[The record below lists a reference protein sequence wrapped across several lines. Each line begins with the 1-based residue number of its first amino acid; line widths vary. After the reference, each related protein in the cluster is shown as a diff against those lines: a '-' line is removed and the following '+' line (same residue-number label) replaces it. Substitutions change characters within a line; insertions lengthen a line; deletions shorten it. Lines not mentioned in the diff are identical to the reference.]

1 MPTFRYRIAVPGGR
15 VVEKTMLADS
25 RDLLKKQLQSE
36 GNFILEIQKV
46 SGKHFLPIHRSGRRI
61 KEKDFFSF
69 NQEFA
74 VLLRSGL
81 SIVAALDAITE
92 KNDTGE
98 LMKLIREIREDVFSG
113 ESLSGAFKKYA
124 HVVTNLYVATIQA
137 GEKSGDIPL
146 SISRFIVY
154 MKKSSEIRRKVITAS
169 VYPLILTVV
178 SVFVLFFLLLYVVP
192 AISGTFFEAGTQLPF
207 ITSVLIDFST
217 GIRNH
222 FAYLLAGL
230 LLISGAAAVVKNTD
244 AGGMA
249 LDRLMISFP
258 FFGEM
263 YLYYSTARL
272 TRTLSTILA
281 GGVTLP
287 EAVRVSSVVINNRFL
302 QGKYNNV
309 LKSLKA
315 GGGFSESLATASVL
329 PRLAIRMIGAGESS
343 GALQQVLTEVADFY
357 ESEVDIRLS
366 VVTSAIEPGLM
377 VLMGLL
383 IGFIVLALYL
393 PIFQLAGT
401 IG

>member
-15 VVEKTMLADS
+15 VVEKTTLADS

-61 KEKDFFSF
+61 KEKEFFAF

-98 LMKLIREIREDVFSG
+98 LMKLIRDIREDIFSG
-113 ESLSGAFKKYA
+113 ESLSGAFGKYA
-124 HVVTNLYVATIQA
+124 HVFTNLYVATLQA
-137 GEKSGDIPL
+137 GEKSGNIPL
-146 SISRFIVY
+146 SVSRYIGY

-192 AISGTFFEAGTQLPF
+192 AISETFFQAGTQLPYM
-207 ITSVLIDFST
+207 TSVLIDFST
-217 GIRNH
+217 GVRNH
-222 FAYLLAGL
+222 FAFLLAGL
-230 LLISGAAAVVKNTD
+230 LILSGTAALVKNTD
-244 AGGMA
+244 AGGMV

-263 YLYYSTARL
+263 YLYYATARL
-272 TRTLSTILA
+272 TRTLSIILA

-287 EAVRVSSVVINNRFL
+287 EAVRVSSVVIHNRFL
-302 QGKYNNV
+302 QEKYNGV

-343 GALQQVLTEVADFY
+343 GALGQVLTDVADFY